1 MCVSTPKKLPE
12 LPSREL
18 FLHDLRVY
26 LILVILMMQIIINQH
41 ANDSGNSW
49 KNDTINDVVKHEVHP
64 LSLRDGAG
72 SETPKLIIAFFPK

>member
-1 MCVSTPKKLPE
+1 
-12 LPSREL
+12 
-18 FLHDLRVY
+18 
-26 LILVILMMQIIINQH
+26 MMQIIINQH